1 MPYSA
6 QKNDTDVLKSSDF
19 TDKGEKTCLR
29 LRSKERRFAETD
41 SRKDTEHLITPVA
54 YSI

>member
-6 QKNDTDVLKSSDF
+6 QRMTQMCDF

-41 SRKDTEHLITPVA
+41 RRKDTEHLITPVA